1 MMEKKEGKTELGERQ
16 GEETGMG
23 ERRTKEERKEDE
35 GGRRGE

>member
-1 MMEKKEGKTELGERQ
+1 MEKKEGKTELGERE

-23 ERRTKEERKEDE
+23 ETRTKEERKDE